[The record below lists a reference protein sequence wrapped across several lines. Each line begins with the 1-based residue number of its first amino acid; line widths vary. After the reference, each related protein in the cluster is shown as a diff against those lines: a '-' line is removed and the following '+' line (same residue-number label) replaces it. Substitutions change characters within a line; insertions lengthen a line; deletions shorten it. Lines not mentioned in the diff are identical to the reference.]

1 MSYKKKKDTELD
13 PLREYPSLCEV
24 FHTRTL
30 GYIEHFP
37 HEWELS
43 KLKPLYDSTQMIK
56 SSVIKANAVY
66 IDTKAAK
73 EEQIAAYKTRD
84 ALLEEALR
92 EFRCFDSNFRTLMEL
107 SNFKARELHRIKLA
121 LLSIIEKEKE
131 ANPDIQK
138 IDINVSMDKDNY
150 IFTSINGTDHV
161 RIKFTAQQ
169 RKTWLAAEAAA
180 RDAVSQRLSEDRK
193 IIKRLSGS

>member
-1 MSYKKKKDTELD
+1 
-13 PLREYPSLCEV
+13 
-24 FHTRTL
+24 
-30 GYIEHFP
+30 
-37 HEWELS
+37 
-43 KLKPLYDSTQMIK
+43 MIK

-131 ANPDIQK
+131 AIRQADKLENKTLPQDIDYLKIDGLRIEARQKLNKIRPKNLGQAGRILGVSPADIQ
-138 IDINVSMDKDNY
+138 ILIVY
-150 IFTSINGTDHV
+150 L
-161 RIKFTAQQ
+161 AQNIHN
-169 RKTWLAAEAAA
+169 E
-180 RDAVSQRLSEDRK
+180 
-193 IIKRLSGS
+193 